1 MDHVT
6 PKGTYPELVVA
17 LQNGDAVGITAEM
30 PVAEGIVAANPDLAI
45 VKFEDGKGFDV
56 DTTVSI
62 GRKNN
67 TRDTQEF
74 KDIQAALDKITTDTR
89 NEYMKNAVENAPA
102 GE

>member
-1 MDHVT
+1 MSLD
-6 PKGTYPELVVA
+6 
-17 LQNGDAVGITAEM
+17 
-30 PVAEGIVAANPDLAI
+30 
-45 VKFEDGKGFDV
+45 F
-56 DTTVSI
+56 S
-62 GRKNN
+62 NN